1 MLEVPGRKA
10 LVLDSKTKSMVSAIY
25 TMSELWEFD
34 VYLIEDL
41 ETLSTD
47 KDANELKTV
56 VVTTP
61 AMVNIDRICTAVQN
75 FEFTNQVYLCKSKA
89 IFDKI

>member
-1 MLEVPGRKA
+1 M
-10 LVLDSKTKSMVSAIY
+10 DSKTKSMVSAIY

-47 KDANELKTV
+47 K
-56 VVTTP
+56 
-61 AMVNIDRICTAVQN
+61 RR
-75 FEFTNQVYLCKSKA
+75 
-89 IFDKI
+89 